1 MIKEKYIHQK
11 ELILKNTQIKMI
23 QKLSLVLFVLVLL
36 QSCTSVKEYE
46 KEKINDVDMK
56 LVSRT
61 AEKYETTFQ
70 VYREAAAGAN
80 GGKSGGG
87 CGCN

>member
-1 MIKEKYIHQK
+1 MKNIS
-11 ELILKNTQIKMI
+11 LALFIL
-23 QKLSLVLFVLVLL
+23 LL
-36 QSCTSVKEYE
+36 MQSCTIVKEYE
-46 KEKINDVDMK
+46 KEKTNDVDMK
-56 LVSRT
+56 LAART

>member
-1 MIKEKYIHQK
+1 MVKKC
-11 ELILKNTQIKMI
+11 
-23 QKLSLVLFVLVLL
+23 SLVVIILLFT

-56 LVSRT
+56 LAART

>member
-1 MIKEKYIHQK
+1 MHQK
-11 ELILKNTQIKMI
+11 VLILKNTQIKMI

-56 LVSRT
+56 LASRT

>member
-1 MIKEKYIHQK
+1 MIK
-11 ELILKNTQIKMI
+11 LC
-23 QKLSLVLFVLVLL
+23 LSLIALVLL
-36 QSCTSVKEYE
+36 VSCNSVKEYE

-56 LVSRT
+56 LAART

>member
-1 MIKEKYIHQK
+1 MIMKSC
-11 ELILKNTQIKMI
+11 LT
-23 QKLSLVLFVLVLL
+23 LFIVLVF
-36 QSCTSVKEYE
+36 QSCTVVKEYE

-56 LVSRT
+56 LAART

>member
-1 MIKEKYIHQK
+1 MIKKI
-11 ELILKNTQIKMI
+11 
-23 QKLSLVLFVLVLL
+23 VLAFFLMTFL
-36 QSCTSVKEYE
+36 QSCNAVKEYE
-46 KEKINDVDMK
+46 KVAINDPDMK
-56 LVSRT
+56 LSART
-61 AEKYETTFQ
+61 TERYENAFQ

>member
-1 MIKEKYIHQK
+1 MIKKIALSIV
-11 ELILKNTQIKMI
+11 LISVM
-23 QKLSLVLFVLVLL
+23 
-36 QSCTSVKEYE
+36 QSCVSVKEYE
-46 KEKINDVDMK
+46 KEKINDPDMK
-56 LVSRT
+56 LSART
-61 AEKYETTFQ
+61 SERYETSFQ